1 MDKES
6 TTLLRKT
13 KEGNFMI
20 AHSLDEA
27 DYIRLPIDQYVDP
40 REWNELID
48 EFEFTKSE
56 LLKYKQLCLPPN
68 SRKDTVVISKEEYH
82 GLSKLLRIVRKRS
95 LQQIERSTADKHGYT
110 LRLCDEKVYDR
121 SSHPV
126 QMAYAVLKSTPYSL
140 KMDLETA
147 FFMIMKDLKEFY
159 SFIDLSAV
167 STISYPQKVSIPVND
182 FLHAIRQ
189 KEDSNYT
196 DDYYI
201 VDSDYGYILKEYVD
215 QLPNAVSFEIIKIG
229 SNIGQ
234 GVYEVSYWCTNPV

>member
-1 MDKES
+1 MDKE
-6 TTLLRKT
+6 TTMLRKT

-20 AHSLDEA
+20 AHSRDEA

-48 EFEFTKSE
+48 ELEFTRSE
-56 LLKYKQLCLPPN
+56 LLKFKHLCLPPN
-68 SRKDTVVISKEEYH
+68 SRKDTVVISKEEFN
-82 GLSKLLRIVRKRS
+82 GLSKLLRIVRKRA

-110 LRLCDEKVYDR
+110 LRLCEEKAYDR

-126 QMAYAVLKSTPYSL
+126 QMAYSVLKTTPYSL
-140 KMDLETA
+140 KIDLETA
-147 FFMIMKDLKEFY
+147 CFMIMKDLKEFY
-159 SFIDLSAV
+159 NFIDLSSV
-167 STISYPQKVSIPVND
+167 STISYPQKTTITVND
-182 FLHAIRQ
+182 FLSAIRQ
-189 KEDSNYT
+189 KEDSNFS

-201 VDSDYGYILKEYVD
+201 VDSDYGYLLKEYVD

-234 GVYEVSYWCTNPV
+234 GVYEVSYWSTNPI